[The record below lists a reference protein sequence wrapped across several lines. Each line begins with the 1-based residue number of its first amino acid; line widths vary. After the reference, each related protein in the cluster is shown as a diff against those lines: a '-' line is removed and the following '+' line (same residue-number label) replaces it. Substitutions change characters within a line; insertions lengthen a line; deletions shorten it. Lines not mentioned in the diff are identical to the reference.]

1 MSEQAAIAGEGDSF
15 GSRERWPGVAPE
27 MGESGSMA
35 PPDILWRS
43 QAQPPPTI
51 GVSWQGRYTDKP
63 RGVTSG
69 ALVIFVSR
77 GMEVQGV

>member
-1 MSEQAAIAGEGDSF
+1 
-15 GSRERWPGVAPE
+15 
-27 MGESGSMA
+27 MGESGSVA
-35 PPDILWRS
+35 TPDILWRS

-63 RGVTSG
+63 RIVTSG

-77 GMEVQGV
+77 GAEVQGV